1 MTQNICPVCGYP
13 DLSEP
18 AYPEG
23 GWPSD
28 EICESCGYQFGY
40 HDAALEVPI
49 TFEQWRERWIANG
62 MIWDSLSVG
71 RQPPVGWNPRK
82 QLENIGIFLQAH

>member
-1 MTQNICPVCGYP
+1 MTQNICPVCGYSH
-13 DLSEP
+13 LYEP

-28 EICESCGYQFGY
+28 EICPCCGYQFGY
-40 HDAALEVPI
+40 HDAALEIPI
-49 TFEQWRERWIANG
+49 TFAQWREQWVAAG
-62 MIWDSLSVG
+62 MMWWSKKG

-82 QLENIGIFLQAH
+82 QLENIGVFLNTH